1 VRVAILFPIKT
12 FGVEVME
19 VAMEWQTLATL
30 ATGSAALPKSSFKSK
45 FPTPFLLELDPE
57 SGELMSG
64 ETRDFNPELVK
75 DTALSPSL
83 QKSRIIPFEG
93 DSLTLGRGD
102 DCTIKVNH
110 ASVSDVHAK
119 FEAFG
124 SIWSIQDSGSKNGT
138 LLNGRKLNA
147 NEQSPIKFGTKIILG
162 EAQFLFLSSEETF
175 DLIQDLSR
183 EPRIRPKSLGKYRD
197 EFKAAEDAEAVKK
210 EFPGPF
216 LVVQAPKAREAK
228 GPAVNNNTITLSQE
242 DLKKTVNKN
251 VTDAVFDLSNHNLV
265 RIGRATVTQ
274 IHLPLG
280 AISNLHAAFVRGDKD
295 GQWFIQDLGAK
306 NGTYLWG
313 DRLEDRKEIESGT
326 EVLLG
331 NIKSIFF
338 STEDLLT
345 YALHRDTLV

>member
-1 VRVAILFPIKT
+1 
-12 FGVEVME
+12 
-19 VAMEWQTLATL
+19 MEWQTLATL
-30 ATGSAALPKSSFKSK
+30 AKGSAALPKTSFKSR

-57 SGELMSG
+57 AGEILSGD
-64 ETRDFNPELVK
+64 TRDFDPEKIKNSSL
-75 DTALSPSL
+75 DPSL
-83 QKSRIIPFEG
+83 QRSRIISLDG
-93 DSLTLGRGD
+93 DSIVLGRGEE
-102 DCTIKVNH
+102 CTVQVNH
-110 ASVSDVHAK
+110 ASVSDVHAR

-124 SIWSIQDSGSKNGT
+124 SIWSIQDAGSKNGT
-138 LLNGRKLNA
+138 ILNGRQLGS
-147 NEQSPIKFGTKIILG
+147 NEQSPIKFGTKILLG
-162 EAQFLFLSSEETF
+162 DAQFLFLSSEETF

-197 EFKAAEDAEAVKK
+197 EFKAAATAEAVKK

-216 LVVQAPKAREAK
+216 LVVQAPSGRDAK
-228 GPAVNNNTITLSQE
+228 GPEVTSNTITLSQE

-280 AISNLHAAFVRGDKD
+280 AVSNLHAAFVRGDEPE
-295 GQWFIQDLGAK
+295 QWYIQDMGAK

-313 DRLEDRKEIESGT
+313 DRLEGRKEIESGT